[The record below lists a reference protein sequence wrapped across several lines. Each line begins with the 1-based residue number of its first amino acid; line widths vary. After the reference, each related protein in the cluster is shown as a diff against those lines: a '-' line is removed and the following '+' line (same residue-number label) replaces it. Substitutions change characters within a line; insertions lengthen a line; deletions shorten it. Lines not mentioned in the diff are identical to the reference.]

1 MLAIPYM
8 RVCLKKAFYIYYLE
22 QWLLLSKSKRKKD
35 KEMNDPCPYDV
46 LIFWSRFAF
55 IKRSVASAS
64 FRHLGLR
71 YRHALSFSVFYSDIF
86 LLQKINFAFYF
97 YFAFHPRVVLNLL
110 KFVTHTCPAF
120 LKIPWQKRISMISLS
135 AGHFQKQIGET
146 VYQLQQPHNQ
156 LYEFHV

>member
-1 MLAIPYM
+1 
-8 RVCLKKAFYIYYLE
+8 
-22 QWLLLSKSKRKKD
+22 
-35 KEMNDPCPYDV
+35 MNDPCPYDV

-110 KFVTHTCPAF
+110 KFVTHTRPCLSKNTLVEKAF
-120 LKIPWQKRISMISLS
+120 
-135 AGHFQKQIGET
+135 
-146 VYQLQQPHNQ
+146 YD
-156 LYEFHV
+156 